1 MQRDAPYLDVNK
13 HNEAH
18 TYYNVPPGVSADN
31 ERCLV
36 PTVSQQPIHLMKGG
50 GQGSATPGGYS

>member
-1 MQRDAPYLDVNK
+1 MQRDAPYLEVNK

-31 ERCLV
+31 ERCLAIG
-36 PTVSQQPIHLMKGG
+36 PTVSQ
-50 GQGSATPGGYS
+50 